1 MPKITDIQKQI
12 GNSTRFSIFVDGKFA
27 FGLDGLILGSSSI
40 NKGSEISDLEV
51 QSWVNKSVEA
61 KAYNSAITYLSY
73 RQRTE
78 SEVASNLISKGYSDQ
93 LILVVTGQLIA
104 GGLIDDHEFA
114 QSWVRDRL
122 NLRPRSRRMLKMELI
137 EKGINKST
145 IDEVLDDID
154 YDDEINSLKT
164 LISKKTS
171 RYDSTEK
178 LINYLISVGYKYDLI
193 KDALRR

>member
-1 MPKITDIQKQI
+1 MPKITDIKKQI

-40 NKGSEISDLEV
+40 TKGSEISDMEV
-51 QSWVNKSVEA
+51 QSWIDKSVEA

-178 LINYLISVGYKYDLI
+178 LINYLMSVGYKYDLI
-193 KDALRR
+193 KDALKQ